1 MRKGAKSLCYSSSIA
16 GTWVHFCTSFK
27 VYSSKKG
34 KHNMHKRIFQTSSLI
49 FGLLGCISAAVS
61 MDDTP
66 PTMKD
71 CDYNSG
77 IHRQAM
83 ESWREQK
90 AAAQERPPEARKSA
104 PTPSSDAA
112 KSTPNT
118 ASSVSTKK

>member
-1 MRKGAKSLCYSSSIA
+1 
-16 GTWVHFCTSFK
+16 
-27 VYSSKKG
+27 
-34 KHNMHKRIFQTSSLI
+34 MHKRIFQTSSLI

-61 MDDTP
+61 MDDAP

-90 AAAQERPPEARKSA
+90 SVDQERSQETSKSV
-104 PTPSSDAA
+104 PTPSSDFA
-112 KSTPNT
+112 KSTPST
-118 ASSVSTKK
+118 ASGVSTKK